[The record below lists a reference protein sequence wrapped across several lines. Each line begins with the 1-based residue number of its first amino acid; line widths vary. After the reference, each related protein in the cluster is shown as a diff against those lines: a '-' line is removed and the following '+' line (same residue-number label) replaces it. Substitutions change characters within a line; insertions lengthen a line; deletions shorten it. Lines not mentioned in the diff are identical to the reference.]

1 MVCLLLPPPPS
12 CLPPSALVLPKDTTF
27 MYIMAGL
34 AYLRI
39 FQSRHPDRTPS
50 ASFAFIL
57 FALILSVAVL
67 GTLHANVYFYIVWF
81 FVYQLATVIIVLEYY
96 YRWRLTSL
104 RVVKIKIKKLC
115 RRPVKPGNVPKFV
128 FGILCL
134 CLNLGM

>member
-1 MVCLLLPPPPS
+1 MSPPS
-12 CLPPSALVLPKDTTF
+12 SSLPLAPPKDTTF

-50 ASFAFIL
+50 ASFAFIV
-57 FALILSVAVL
+57 FAVILIIAVV
-67 GTLHANVYFYIVWF
+67 GTLHASIYFYIVWF

-115 RRPVKPGNVPKFV
+115 RRPSKPGNVPKFV